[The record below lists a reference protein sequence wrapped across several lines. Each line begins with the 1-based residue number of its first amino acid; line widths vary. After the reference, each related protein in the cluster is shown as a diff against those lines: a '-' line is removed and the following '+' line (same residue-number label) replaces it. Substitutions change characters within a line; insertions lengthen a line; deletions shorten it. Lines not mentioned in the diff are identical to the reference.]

1 LTLCGAQKS
10 ARELTLGHCRSQIVV
25 APPRGL
31 WEWPIF
37 VAKPHRGL
45 SKVRNILRNAVSFA
59 LLSFISLAGFAA
71 EKPKVQI
78 MPEDQVKTGMHGVA
92 YTVFEG
98 VTPEPMEVEILGVL
112 RNMAGPK
119 SDVILARLHG
129 KKVEYFGVVAGMSG
143 SPVYI
148 DGKLIGAIAY
158 RIGEFSKEPI
168 AGITPAG
175 SMLEIDAMDKTP
187 APEEARALAGDRQ
200 ATARTSGPGLATSP
214 NQQDPG
220 YANLLKPIETPL
232 VFTGFSENTLR
243 LFSKDFASV
252 GVVPVMGAGSVSN
265 DKQPEP
271 LVPGSAVS
279 AILVRGDMNIA
290 GTCTVTYLDD
300 THLLACGHPLLQSGS
315 VNMPMTKAT
324 VLATLPSAQ
333 NSFKIVNATEPVG
346 AFMQDRRAGLMGR
359 FDREPHMIPVT
370 LTFNGVS
377 HPKQFHYEVLNN
389 AKVTPAAMMATVFN
403 AIQGMNEYGEDTTY
417 RLRGDIDVLGY
428 PKLRV
433 QNMYAPLDGSTP
445 TAYSIALSIGEH
457 FSRIFENPYATP
469 KIEGVELN
477 FDLVP
482 DRRSARLETARTDIT
497 EARPGDEITIE
508 TLLRPYRGESIL
520 RQIPVKIPTSTP
532 RGTLRILVSDG
543 DTLDKMR
550 RVSGAMSRRLD
561 LGSTIAL
568 LNKEHTN
575 SELYVSLLE
584 ASPQAMV
591 DDKVMP
597 TLPLSVMNV
606 MDGMR
611 GTQDMIVVGESAV
624 DEASTPVDYVVTGS
638 QIITLTIK

>member
-1 LTLCGAQKS
+1 M
-10 ARELTLGHCRSQIVV
+10 
-25 APPRGL
+25 
-31 WEWPIF
+31 
-37 VAKPHRGL
+37 
-45 SKVRNILRNAVSFA
+45 LRNVVS
-59 LLSFISLAGFAA
+59 LVILGLTSLAVFAA

-78 MPEDQVKTGMHGVA
+78 MPEDQVKAGMHGVA

-119 SDVILARLHG
+119 ADVILARLHG

-148 DGKLIGAIAY
+148 DGKLVGAIAY

-584 ASPQAMV
+584 ANPQAMV

-624 DEASTPVDYVVTGS
+624 DEGSTPVDYVVTGS